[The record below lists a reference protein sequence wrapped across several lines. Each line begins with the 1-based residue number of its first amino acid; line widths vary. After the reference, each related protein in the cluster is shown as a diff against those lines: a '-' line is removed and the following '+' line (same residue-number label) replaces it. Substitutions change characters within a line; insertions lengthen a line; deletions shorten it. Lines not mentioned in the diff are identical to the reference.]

1 MLCLISLLRKHPEN
15 VFILFET
22 SYHFRAFEEWI
33 IALWM
38 KSVLQSSKIT
48 RQQVLLCY
56 NNTRAVHGQ
65 WSPALK
71 AKTVSNSLF
80 HCGGTLNLRR
90 MIEDLGR
97 FHLLCH
103 SPWSFPGQTCGY
115 FTSKFQTARVDKCSV
130 SPAHSAHASKFIF
143 APLGESQCYYP
154 SVLYFL
160 LDLFMLTSCS
170 NGIV

>member
-1 MLCLISLLRKHPEN
+1 MLLSCFKLCIHLEHLKTELLLYESKVSSNLQKSLDSYYIQGQAMISEP
-15 VFILFET
+15 
-22 SYHFRAFEEWI
+22 
-33 IALWM
+33 
-38 KSVLQSSKIT
+38 Q
-48 RQQVLLCY
+48 
-56 NNTRAVHGQ
+56 
-65 WSPALK
+65 PLK
-71 AKTVSNSLF
+71 AKTASN
-80 HCGGTLNLRR
+80 HCSGTLNLRR

-97 FHLLCH
+97 CHLLCH

-130 SPAHSAHASKFIF
+130 SPAHSAHTSKFIF

>member
-1 MLCLISLLRKHPEN
+1 MFSSCFKLSINSELLKSGLLLYESKVSYSLQKSLDSYYVQGQSVISE
-15 VFILFET
+15 
-22 SYHFRAFEEWI
+22 A
-33 IALWM
+33 
-38 KSVLQSSKIT
+38 QS
-48 RQQVLLCY
+48 
-56 NNTRAVHGQ
+56 
-65 WSPALK
+65 LK
-71 AKTVSNSLF
+71 AKTASN
-80 HCGGTLNLRR
+80 HCSGTLNLRT

-97 FHLLCH
+97 CHLLCH

-115 FTSKFQTARVDKCSV
+115 FTSKFQTARTDKCSV
-130 SPAHSAHASKFIF
+130 SSAHSAHTSKFIF